1 MKDTASHSDSKAFLL
16 RRNLNKEGFLVL
28 ANSVPNVNNLNTGTC
43 PHGLPPGACPVCST
57 GAGSM
62 RQSDRNR
69 NIGEMTYHE
78 CAMIGNMMK
87 ARELAQ
93 KNHEANLEHR
103 AENLEAF
110 QKNLEKLSANMLE
123 FAKQISNFIPLKPI
137 AFVIK
142 NIAVPVV
149 NFVRNI
155 PKLVSNFKFEIMD
168 KLSAIFGEAKAFVDK
183 KVSEMVSVIK
193 NFILKVFKKN
203 NSDDEDTK
211 IDDDKKI
218 FNLKTILQKIIRKKK
233 KKHEHDTENL

>member
-1 MKDTASHSDSKAFLL
+1 
-16 RRNLNKEGFLVL
+16 
-28 ANSVPNVNNLNTGTC
+28 
-43 PHGLPPGACPVCST
+43 
-57 GAGSM
+57 
-62 RQSDRNR
+62 
-69 NIGEMTYHE
+69 MTYHE
-78 CAMIGNMMK
+78 CAMIGNMIK

-110 QKNLEKLSANMLE
+110 QKNLEKLSASMLE

-142 NIAVPVV
+142 NIFVPTV

-183 KVSEMVSVIK
+183 KISEMVSVIK
-193 NFILKVFKKN
+193 SFILKVFKKN

>member
-1 MKDTASHSDSKAFLL
+1 MT
-16 RRNLNKEGFLVL
+16 
-28 ANSVPNVNNLNTGTC
+28 NSVPNVNNVNTGLC
-43 PHGLPPGACPVCST
+43 PHGLPPGACPVCSN

-78 CAMIGNMMK
+78 CAMIGNMMR

-93 KNHEANLEHR
+93 KNHELNLEHR

-110 QKNLEKLSANMLE
+110 QRNLEKLSASMLE
-123 FAKQISNFIPLKPI
+123 FAKQISTVLPLKPI
-137 AFVIK
+137 AFVIQ
-142 NIAVPVV
+142 NIAVPIV
-149 NFVRNI
+149 NVIRNI
-155 PKLVSNFKFEIMD
+155 PKFISNFKFEIMD

-193 NFILKVFKKN
+193 SFVFKIFKKN
-203 NSDDEDTK
+203 NTDDEDTK

-233 KKHEHDTENL
+233 KKDERSSENL